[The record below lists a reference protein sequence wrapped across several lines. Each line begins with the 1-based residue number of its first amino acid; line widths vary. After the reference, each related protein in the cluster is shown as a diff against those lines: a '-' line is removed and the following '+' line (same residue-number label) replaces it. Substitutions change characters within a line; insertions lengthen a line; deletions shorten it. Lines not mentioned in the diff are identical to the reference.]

1 MNKKDNYIL
10 LIIICVIL
18 VCILILLFLNSNSKE
33 ETILNEE
40 PKYKSVS
47 DYSDFY
53 TVSSC
58 AYKYITYLSSNKVYD
73 LINILDEEF
82 VSNNNINTNNIYNY
96 VNKLGG
102 NNTFKAKKMYYQVYN
117 KNIDRYYVYGYLI
130 EETIDGISNK
140 QDYYL
145 IVNLDSKNKL
155 FSVLPYDGKLFKEA
169 E

>member
-18 VCILILLFLNSNSKE
+18 VCILILLFLNSNGKE
-33 ETILNEE
+33 ETALYEE
-40 PKYKSVS
+40 PKYMLVS

-53 TVSSC
+53 TVRSC
-58 AYKYITYLSSNKVYD
+58 VYKYITYLGSNKVDD
-73 LINILDEEF
+73 LINILDEEY
-82 VSNNNINTNNIYNY
+82 VSNNNIDSNNVYNY
-96 VNKLGG
+96 VNKLSG
-102 NNTFKAKKMYYQVYN
+102 NYSFKAKKMYYQVDN
-117 KNIDRYYVYGYLI
+117 KNIDKYYVYGYLI
-130 EETIDGISNK
+130 EETIDGIGNK

-155 FSVLPYDGKLFKEA
+155 FSVVPYDGKLFKEA